1 LRLHILTRLVR
12 EFYIHLEVVQNE
24 DSGIA
29 LQSTIEGHVI
39 LVDSQ
44 GISQIIGVP
53 MFHEVVVA
61 PSLDNL
67 KEFFHAVPQ
76 GEEWATTIRI
86 GALFPPHRLLAKIV
100 EHNLWPIVRRSDLI
114 LKRAQFLYAICLT
127 LPLCLCKHI
136 VDIMLEVRDENNIGH
151 PFGYLIIQ
159 IILQSGIDVSGEPK
173 MKI

>member
-76 GEEWATTIRI
+76 GEE
-86 GALFPPHRLLAKIV
+86 
-100 EHNLWPIVRRSDLI
+100 
-114 LKRAQFLYAICLT
+114 
-127 LPLCLCKHI
+127 
-136 VDIMLEVRDENNIGH
+136 
-151 PFGYLIIQ
+151 
-159 IILQSGIDVSGEPK
+159 
-173 MKI
+173 